1 VDLELRRTGKERST
15 WEKSRFRETD
25 YRGFRETDSGQ
36 IQDSERTESGRF
48 VTWTA
53 AKKTWRRLLVSKE
66 EEEGSSGPE
75 RVNRGIDSG

>member
-1 VDLELRRTGKERST
+1 MD
-15 WEKSRFRETD
+15 
-25 YRGFRETDSGQ
+25 
-36 IQDSERTESGRF
+36 SGRF

-53 AKKTWRRLLVSKE
+53 AKTWRWLLASEEDGGLGGGAALASKE